1 MKRHE
6 LLVVA
11 VLLAITGFVGVQIA
25 HAPKRPV
32 ATAPIEEDTT
42 HSDNFETGAGL
53 SRVRRSTLP
62 PPPPRNF
69 AEIRQRLVEAKG
81 ATYMGAILVQ
91 RGGNVAR
98 WVDRRETP
106 ITVWVQPKAA
116 PNIRDFWPEF
126 RERTRDAFCTWAA
139 AGIPISFLFVDDS
152 TTAEVRVR
160 WVDRFGDQA
169 AGKTY
174 WARDQN
180 WWIVDADIE
189 LAVHRSTGEAF
200 DGQAIR
206 TIALHE
212 VGHLIGLD
220 HSPNA
225 DDVMSAR
232 VHVTG
237 LSAADLRT
245 ASLIYKLPPGSVTA
259 AAASA
264 ANQP

>member
-1 MKRHE
+1 MKRPE
-6 LLVVA
+6 LLLVA
-11 VLLAITGFVGVQIA
+11 VLLAVAGFVGVQISR
-25 HAPKRPV
+25 APKRPV
-32 ATAPIEEDTT
+32 AAAPIEEDTT
-42 HSDNFETGAGL
+42 QTDAFESGGGL

-62 PPPPRNF
+62 PPPPRDF
-69 AEIRQRLVEAKG
+69 AAIRQQLVEAKG
-81 ATYMGAILVQ
+81 ATYMEAILVQ

-116 PNIRDFWPEF
+116 PNIRDYWPDF
-126 RERTRDAFCTWAA
+126 RDRTRDAFYTWAA
-139 AGIPISFLFVDDS
+139 AGIPIRFLFVDDS

-160 WVDRFGDQA
+160 WVDRFDDQA

-245 ASLIYKLPPGSVTA
+245 ASLIYKLPPGSVA